1 MKLKQVLRRAS
12 STTER
17 GKRAE
22 DWLGE
27 GVREGTPEGRV
38 IESEADGSS
47 ALIFSIGTNV
57 N

>member
-12 STTER
+12 SATER

-22 DWLGE
+22 DRLGE
-27 GVREGTPEGRV
+27 GVREGTPEGRA

-47 ALIFSIGTNV
+47 ALNFSIGTNV